1 MATKAG
7 FNRGHL
13 SEPIL
18 AAALVAKFI
27 DRPTKNNRQKTPWVV
42 TDKEIKDV
50 LKRMFKKVTITGAKG
65 SAKAQMIGS
74 LTMSRT
80 DLIKSKSTSKKAF
93 EGLSGNFWKED
104 PTIIDEVSF
113 KASIPR
119 NDMDWLANA
128 INKGGDIAAVQDL
141 FDSSRNYVNKNVKF
155 NALAKK
161 LATNSKVDKFFIG
174 AVGTADQTGTKIDI
188 ILEHNGKRI
197 STQVSLKTEGGDQFA
212 QVAGITFD
220 HQRKLWAEKLGLP
233 KNGIDSL
240 ETKFNNTMKKF
251 YDPKKFPKEGY
262 DKREDKR
269 TNLQLSILNDACSPV
284 YKGAADL
291 MNIEFK
297 KDKKRKN
304 NLFLDS
310 MIEFIANGA
319 AGTEA
324 DVIELVKLGKGT
336 FKRLNFKK
344 EFRNKMMELDLK
356 ATFMKDKGYAQ
367 INIDDMA
374 SGMPVIQFRLMGQRP
389 SAKRGG
395 KKKYSVY
402 GRNIVEMSSKSILY
416 TILK

>member
-1 MATKAG
+1 MASKAG

-50 LKRMFKKVTITGAKG
+50 LKRMFKKVTIKGAKG
-65 SAKAQMIGS
+65 AAKAQMIGS

-93 EGLSGNFWKED
+93 EGLSGNFWKEN
-104 PTIIDEVSF
+104 PTIIDEISF
-113 KASIPR
+113 EASIPR

-128 INKGGDIAAVQDL
+128 MNKGGNIAVVQDL
-141 FDSSRNYVNKNVKF
+141 FDSARNYVNKNVKF

-174 AVGTADQTGTKIDI
+174 AVGTEDQKGTKIDI
-188 ILEHNGKRI
+188 VLKNNGKRI
-197 STQVSLKTEGGDQFA
+197 STQVSLKTNEGNQFT

-220 HQRKLWAEKLGLP
+220 HQKKLWIERLGLP
-233 KNGIDSL
+233 KNGINSL

-251 YDPKKFPKEGY
+251 HDPKRFPKEGY
-262 DKREDKR
+262 TKELDKR
-269 TNLQLSILNDACSPV
+269 TDLQLSILNDACAPV

-310 MIEFIANGA
+310 MIKFIADGA
-319 AGTEA
+319 AGTDA

-344 EFRNKMMELDLK
+344 EFRDKMLELDLE
-356 ATFMKDKGYAQ
+356 ATYINHLQYAQ
-367 INIDDMA
+367 INIDDKA
-374 SGMPVIQFRLMGQRP
+374 SGKPVIQFRLMGQRP
-389 SAKRGG
+389 S
-395 KKKYSVY
+395 KKKNGQKIWSVY
-402 GRNIVEMSSKSILY
+402 GRNIIEMKPKSILF

>member
-50 LKRMFKKVTITGAKG
+50 LKKMFKKVTIKGAKG
-65 SAKAQMIGS
+65 AAKAQMIGS
-74 LTMSRT
+74 VTMSRS

-93 EGLSGNFWKED
+93 EGLSGNFWKEN
-104 PTIIDEVSF
+104 PTIIDEISF
-113 KASIPR
+113 EASIPR

-128 INKGGDIAAVQDL
+128 MNKGGNIAVVQDL
-141 FDSSRNYVNKNVKF
+141 FDSARNYVNKNVKF

-174 AVGTADQTGTKIDI
+174 AVGTADQKGTKIDI
-188 ILEHNGKRI
+188 VLKNNGKRI
-197 STQVSLKTEGGDQFA
+197 STQVSLKTDEGNQFT
-212 QVAGITFD
+212 QVAGITFN
-220 HQRKLWAEKLGLP
+220 HQKKLWIDKLGLP
-233 KNGIDSL
+233 KNGIASL

-251 YDPKKFPKEGY
+251 HDPKRFPKEGY
-262 DKREDKR
+262 TKELDKR
-269 TNLQLSILNDACSPV
+269 TDLQLSILNDACAPV

-310 MIEFIANGA
+310 MIKFIADGA
-319 AGTEA
+319 AGTDA

-344 EFRNKMMELDLK
+344 EFRDKMLELDLK
-356 ATFMKDKGYAQ
+356 ATYIKHLQYAQ
-367 INIDDMA
+367 VNIDDMA
-374 SGMPVIQFRLMGQRP
+374 SGKPVIQFRLMGQRP
-389 SAKRGG
+389 S
-395 KKKYSVY
+395 KKKNGQKTWSVY
-402 GRNIVEMSSKSILY
+402 GRNIIEMKPKSILF